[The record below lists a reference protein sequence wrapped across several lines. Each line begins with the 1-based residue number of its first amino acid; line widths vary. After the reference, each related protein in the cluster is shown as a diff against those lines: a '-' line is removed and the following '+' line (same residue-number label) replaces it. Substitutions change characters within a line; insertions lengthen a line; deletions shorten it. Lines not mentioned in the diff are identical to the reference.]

1 MEARHGPCAR
11 KCTRVANRKKTQV
24 TRRVGT
30 EKETVIV
37 IVRIWH
43 GYDRP
48 ENADSYE
55 SLLKPEVLPGIS
67 KLQGYRGTYFARR
80 DVGPEVEFVTIMLWE
95 SIDAVKAFAGSN
107 YDVAVVPEERRRFLS
122 RWDQRSAH
130 YEVISHP

>member
-1 MEARHGPCAR
+1 
-11 KCTRVANRKKTQV
+11 
-24 TRRVGT
+24 
-30 EKETVIV
+30 V

-55 SLLKPEVLPGIS
+55 SLLTPEVLPGIS

-80 DVGPEVEFVTIMLWE
+80 DVVPEVEFVTIMLWE

-107 YDVAVVPEERRRFLS
+107 YDVAVVPEECRRFLS